1 MSEKFNVRS
10 INISDRKGISKT
22 PVNSAKFIAGHGIEG
37 DSHAGPW
44 NRQVTILS
52 EEEITAAD
60 AGRGIAGFGSF
71 AENLTV
77 TGLNIHNV
85 KLLDRFHL
93 GDVILEVTQIGKVC
107 HDNCAIGKALGECI
121 MPRLGVFT
129 RVIAGGELTT
139 GREGEYLPKI
149 FKGMVITLSDRASRG
164 EYDDLS
170 GPVAKEALA
179 RFFEE
184 WGYAFEIINLLIPDD
199 SDKLT
204 SALAMAVDGN
214 ADIVLTSGG
223 TGLGPRD
230 FTPEV
235 TAAFCER
242 QIPGVME
249 FIRTKYGSQ
258 FPNALVSRGI
268 AGVKNNTLIYNLPG
282 SPKAV
287 KEYLDEIIP
296 TLRHT
301 FFMLHGIDIH

>member
-1 MSEKFNVRS
+1 MSDKLIIRS

-22 PVNSAKFIAGHGIEG
+22 PVNSAKFVAGYGIEG

-44 NRQVTILS
+44 NRQVTILT

-60 AGRGIAGFGSF
+60 AGLGIAGFGAF
-71 AENLTV
+71 AENLTIA
-77 TGLNIHNV
+77 GLNIHSV
-85 KLLDRFHL
+85 KILDKFHF
-93 GDVILEVTQIGKVC
+93 GDVILEATQIGKEC
-107 HDNCAIGKALGECI
+107 HDNCAIGQALGECI

-129 RVIAGGELTT
+129 RVIAGGELAV
-139 GREGEYLPKI
+139 GQEGEYLPRN
-149 FKGMVITLSDRASRG
+149 FWGMVITLSDRASRG

-170 GPVAKEALA
+170 GPAAKDALTD
-179 RFFEE
+179 FFNE

-199 SDKLT
+199 SNKLA
-204 SALAMAVDGN
+204 SAFALATDEKV
-214 ADIVLTSGG
+214 DIVLTSGG

-268 AGVKNNTLIYNLPG
+268 AGVKDHTLIYNLPG

-287 KEYLDEIIP
+287 KEYLTEILP